1 MPSADRM
8 PPATTP
14 GPATNSRNKKPNPDE
29 QMSGAW
35 GCLAPA
41 FFLHVLGT
49 AFVLT
54 PLNWSAAGLT
64 MNGIGALLAFVS
76 VGGVGFQRFP
86 RDSRAYKKARLAAS
100 LLIWY
105 GLAAFAAS
113 LAVLVGDERGSTLT
127 CAVFSVVLPLCGVWV
142 RGSLM
147 GRNRMIPPRLA
158 NVLTVLVPLLLVADG
173 VAYMTYPGVT
183 MAAILL
189 SLTAIAFLAVS
200 MACNTYRTPILLN
213 GALLVVAV
221 AFLLTGAH
229 RPSTN
234 AIWLGITG
242 EPVTCRFL
250 AVEREPDSASYTYLC
265 PGEVLTYTA
274 PSSDLGRPEGDR
286 LVRDG
291 TRLTTALLDPGQV
304 TARNAALWI
313 VHFGAIVVL
322 LLSVLL
328 LALRPRTP

>member
-1 MPSADRM
+1 
-8 PPATTP
+8 
-14 GPATNSRNKKPNPDE
+14 
-29 QMSGAW
+29 MSGAW

-54 PLNWSAAGLT
+54 PLHWTAAGLT

-76 VGGVGFQRFP
+76 VGGVGFQRFKQG
-86 RDSRAYKKARLAAS
+86 SKAYGKARLTAS

-113 LAVLVGDERGSTLT
+113 LAVLAGDERGSTLT
-127 CAVFSVVLPLCGVWV
+127 CAVFGAVLPLCGIWV

-158 NVLTVLVPLLLVADG
+158 NVLTVLIPLLLVADG

-183 MAAILL
+183 MAAIVL
-189 SLTAIAFLAVS
+189 SLVAIAFLAMS
-200 MACNTYRTPILLN
+200 MACNTYRTPLLLN
-213 GALLVVAV
+213 GALLVVAL

-229 RPSTN
+229 RPSTG
-234 AIWLGITG
+234 ALWLGITG

-250 AVEREPDSASYTYLC
+250 AAERAPDSASYTYLC
-265 PGEVLTYTA
+265 PGEVLTYEA

-286 LVRDG
+286 LVWDE
-291 TRLTTALLDPGQV
+291 TRLTTAFLEAGQV
-304 TARNAALWI
+304 TPRTAGLWI
-313 VHFGAIVVL
+313 THFGAIVVL
-322 LLSVLL
+322 LLAVLL